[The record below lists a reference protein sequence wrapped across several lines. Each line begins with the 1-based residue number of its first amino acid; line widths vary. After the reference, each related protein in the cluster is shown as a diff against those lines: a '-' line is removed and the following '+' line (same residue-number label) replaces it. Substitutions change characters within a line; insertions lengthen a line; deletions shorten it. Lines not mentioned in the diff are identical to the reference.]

1 MAEKRITTTTAKITL
16 GEDGIV
22 RIRVLLGTRETIATA
37 QENSAAF
44 RDLCGKK
51 QHPVLIDMAGA
62 LWAPQEVRRFYS
74 DMSLSSPVAAAALI
88 VPNPVSRVI
97 GSFYL
102 GFNKPRHPVK
112 LFTSETPAI
121 EWLKNFKE

>member
-1 MAEKRITTTTAKITL
+1 MAEKRITTKTAKITL

-37 QENSAAF
+37 QENAAAF
-44 RDLCGKK
+44 RKLCGEK
-51 QHPVLIDMAGA
+51 QRPVLIDMAGA
-62 LWAPQEVRRFYS
+62 LWAPQEVRRLYS
-74 DMSLSSPVAAAALI
+74 DMSLSSPIAAAALI

-102 GFNKPRHPVK
+102 GFNKPHHPVK